1 MSSPESDIERRERVQ
16 AALKA
21 FTDTPMA
28 KAATQLL
35 NVLGY
40 ASGKTAD
47 LGDNAEALL
56 SSIERFKPDL
66 DPIDRNKVQAERW
79 KDANWQTMGLSCMN
93 TERSSNLSTARS
105 ADTYA
110 MPGIAGSC
118 RPLYKSCAMR
128 SGDGYGA
135 CRGGGIRDHRL

>member
-35 NVLGY
+35 NTLGY

-56 SSIERFKPDL
+56 SSIEQFKPEL
-66 DPIDRNKVQAERW
+66 GPIDRNKVQAERW
-79 KDANWQTMGLSCMN
+79 KDANW
-93 TERSSNLSTARS
+93 
-105 ADTYA
+105 
-110 MPGIAGSC
+110 
-118 RPLYKSCAMR
+118 
-128 SGDGYGA
+128 
-135 CRGGGIRDHRL
+135 